1 MFPIIHKH
9 KTMTAF
15 FLFSVIYLTL
25 IVLFSAIYLILE
37 LTGTGNLKEHYLPH
51 QSLSMFDLIG
61 KCLYFSLVTNL
72 SVGFGDIT
80 PFGIARLF
88 ASMQAF
94 IGYLLP
100 VALVIHLF
108 PNEVKEAEEDL
119 EEKAK
124 GEN

>member
-9 KTMTAF
+9 KTITAF
-15 FLFSVIYLTL
+15 FMFSTIYLTL
-25 IVLFSAIYLILE
+25 ILIFTAVYVILE
-37 LTGTGNLKEHYLPH
+37 LTGTGNLQEHYLPN
-51 QSLSMFDLIG
+51 QSIGMADLIG
-61 KCLYFSLVTNL
+61 KCMYFSLVTNL

-108 PNEVKEAEEDL
+108 PSEVKEAEEDL
-119 EEKAK
+119 EERTN
-124 GEN
+124 GEE